1 MLLVHPPCADMAPR
15 HPPGARKRPRTFS
28 PRSSCTESKW
38 ESGNTVGSANTR
50 RKVRKITKRPVR
62 SKNPSDP
69 TSGKNWKMLDECHV
83 FYKWNESL
91 RPYIELTKQFI
102 DAFFED
108 DETVEDLRLVMQMV
122 LTTREYK
129 SNEYCFY
136 LKDDNT
142 TSINGG
148 IIGTRNCRTALAK
161 LKKHGLVQSKEMKD
175 KSCSDAKTAHY
186 YWWEPCAFLHA
197 VDTIMRKHDEK
208 PEPKVIE
215 SAFRCPECKFSSYS
229 VSDVA
234 LMSMKS
240 SDYTARCLRCSKE
253 LVPFQE
259 QAAPKRDYSA
269 IKNLVANIKR
279 EEYRSKPTVITPAW
293 SLKLRLKR
301 SQLPPDETL
310 SDGRELVYGINM
322 WGETFKMIFGEP
334 PPPPKK
340 YVACLPSL
348 HESIHETRP
357 CREYGM
363 FDPDLDSL
371 FDWDTDED
379 EW

>member
-1 MLLVHPPCADMAPR
+1 
-15 HPPGARKRPRTFS
+15 
-28 PRSSCTESKW
+28 
-38 ESGNTVGSANTR
+38 
-50 RKVRKITKRPVR
+50 
-62 SKNPSDP
+62 
-69 TSGKNWKMLDECHV
+69 MLDECPD
-83 FYKWNESL
+83 KWNESV

-148 IIGTRNCRTALAK
+148 IIGTRNCRAALAK

-175 KSCSDAKTAHY
+175 KSCSDAKTAQY

-197 VDTIMRKHDEK
+197 VGTIMRKHDEK
-208 PEPKVIE
+208 PEPKATE
-215 SAFRCPECKFSSYS
+215 SVFRCPKCQFGSYS
-229 VSDVA
+229 ASDVA
-234 LMSMKS
+234 LMAMKS
-240 SDYTARCLRCSKE
+240 SDYVACCLCCNME
-253 LVPFQE
+253 LEPFQE
-259 QAAPKRDYSA
+259 AAIPKKDYSA
-269 IKNLVANIKR
+269 IKIRVATVKR
-279 EEYRSKPTVITPAW
+279 EEFRSKPSVFTPVW

-310 SDGRELVYGINM
+310 SDGRKVVYGVNM
-322 WGETFKMIFGEP
+322 WGQTFKMIFGET

-340 YVACLPSL
+340 KYVPPYLPPL

-357 CREYGM
+357 RREHGM
-363 FDPDLDSL
+363 FDPNLDTL
-371 FDWDTDED
+371 LDWDTDED